1 MKPVWWIG
9 DSRKAVQGFS
19 VDARREAG
27 YQLDRVQRGEAP
39 TDWKPMGSVGVGVRE
54 IRIRAENACRVLYV
68 AQFAEAVY
76 VLHAF
81 VKKSQRTPKADID
94 LAAQRYRDLMAE
106 RKKP

>member
-19 VDARREAG
+19 VDVRREAG
-27 YQLDRVQRGEAP
+27 YQLDRVQRGEDP

-54 IRIRAENACRVLYV
+54 IRIRAENAYRVLYV

-81 VKKSQRTPKADID
+81 VKKSQRTPRRTSTWRRSVIAT
-94 LAAQRYRDLMAE
+94 
-106 RKKP
+106 